1 MFMGEYKILLEGLP
15 MSIAEN
21 LASVKR
27 NIELAL
33 ARRRE
38 TPLTGP
44 RVKVVAVTK
53 NQEAAAVR
61 EVLAAGAEAVGEN
74 RVQEAMAKAALLP
87 PVEWQMIG
95 HLQTNK
101 VRQAVP
107 FFTLIHSLD
116 SERLALEVERV
127 AAKLGKRQDVLIQ
140 VNVAGEETK
149 SGVAPGELMALAEL
163 VSGLAHVRL
172 CGLMTMAPFY
182 EDAEQARPVFR
193 ELYRLFAE
201 LKAAALPNTSI
212 EWLSMGMTN
221 DYCVAVEEGA
231 NIVRIGTAIF
241 GPRHY

>member
-1 MFMGEYKILLEGLP
+1 

-21 LASVKR
+21 LTSVMH
-27 NIELAL
+27 NVDLAL

-38 TPLTGP
+38 APITGP

-53 NQEAAAVR
+53 NHDAAAVR

-87 PVEWQMIG
+87 PAQWHLIG

-107 FFTLIHSLD
+107 LFSLIHSLD

-127 AAKLGKRQDVLIQ
+127 AAGLGKRQDVLIQ
-140 VNVAGEETK
+140 VNVAGEDTK
-149 SGVAPGELMALAEL
+149 SGVAPDGVMDLAKL
-163 VSGLAHVRL
+163 VSGFEHVRL
-172 CGLMTMAPFY
+172 CGLMTMAPYY

-193 ELYRLFAE
+193 ELYRLFTG
-201 LKAAALPNTSI
+201 LKAAALPNTGV

-221 DYCVAVEEGA
+221 DYSVAVEEGA
-231 NIVRIGTAIF
+231 NLVRIGTAIF
-241 GPRHY
+241 GLRHY

>member
-1 MFMGEYKILLEGLP
+1 

-21 LASVKR
+21 LASVLH
-27 NIELAL
+27 NIDLAL

-38 TPLTGP
+38 APLTGE
-44 RVKVVAVTK
+44 RVKLVAVTK
-53 NQEAAAVR
+53 NHEAAAAR

-74 RVQEAMAKAALLP
+74 RVQEAAAKAALLP
-87 PVEWQMIG
+87 PAEWHLIG

-107 FFTLIHSLD
+107 LFSLIHSLD

-127 AAKLGKRQDVLIQ
+127 AARLGKRQDVLIQ
-140 VNVAGEETK
+140 VNVAGEDTK
-149 SGVAPGELMALAEL
+149 SGVAPAELMALAEL
-163 VSGLAHVRL
+163 VSGLEHVRL

-193 ELYRLFAE
+193 ELYRLFAG
-201 LKAAALPNTSI
+201 LKAAALPNTDVA
-212 EWLSMGMTN
+212 WLSMGMTN

-231 NIVRIGTAIF
+231 NLVRIGTAIF

>member
-1 MFMGEYKILLEGLP
+1 

-21 LASVKR
+21 LASVLH
-27 NIELAL
+27 NIDLAL

-53 NQEAAAVR
+53 NHEAAAVS

-74 RVQEAMAKAALLP
+74 RVQEASAKAALLP
-87 PVEWQMIG
+87 PAQWHLIG

-107 FFTLIHSLD
+107 LFTLIHSLD

-127 AAKLGKRQDVLIQ
+127 AARLGKRQDVLIQ
-140 VNVAGEETK
+140 VNVAGEDAK
-149 SGVAPGELMALAEL
+149 SGVAPGGMMALAEL
-163 VSGLAHVRL
+163 VSGLEHVRL
-172 CGLMTMAPFY
+172 CGLMTMAPYY

-193 ELYRLFAE
+193 ELYRLFAG
-201 LKAAALPNTSI
+201 LKAAALPNTGI

-221 DYCVAVEEGA
+221 DYTVAVEEGA
-231 NIVRIGTAIF
+231 NLVRVGTAIF